1 MSPAEVADHLAVVAS
16 LHRYAYAIDDR
27 DLDAVR
33 DVFTTD
39 AHLDYTASGGP
50 AGARDDVVE
59 WIGAGI
65 AMLGAT
71 QHVVT
76 NELVELEGDTAT
88 SRCYLVNPLLT
99 SGDDPTVVLLGGEYR
114 DRWRRADDGWRIV
127 DRQQLVTWT
136 RALT

>member
-1 MSPAEVADHLAVVAS
+1 MTDVVADRLAVTDG

-33 DVFTTD
+33 AVFTSD

-50 AGARDDVVE
+50 AGGRDEVVD
-59 WIGAGI
+59 WIGRGLAL
-65 AMLGAT
+65 LGAT

-76 NELVELEGDTAT
+76 NALVDLDGDTAT

-99 SGDDPTVVLLGGEYR
+99 VGDDPTIVLLGGEYR
-114 DRWRRADDGWRIV
+114 DRWRRTADGWRIV
-127 DRQQLVTWT
+127 DRTHLVTWT
-136 RALT
+136 HTLP